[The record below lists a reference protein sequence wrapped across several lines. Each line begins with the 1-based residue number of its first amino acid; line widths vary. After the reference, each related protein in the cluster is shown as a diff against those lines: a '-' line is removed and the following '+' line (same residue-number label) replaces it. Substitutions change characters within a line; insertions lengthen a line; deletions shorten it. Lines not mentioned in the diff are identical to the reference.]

1 MDGRARIII
10 VPALSRIQTK
20 EFSPMTKKLII
31 LSIALMALVFA
42 GAASYTVKIFDPVV
56 VNGTEL
62 KPGDY
67 KLTLDNDKAILQLG
81 KQKIEAAVKV
91 EQATEKF
98 SSTTLRFAPENGKN
112 KIQEIRLG
120 GTKTKVIFN

>member
-1 MDGRARIII
+1 
-10 VPALSRIQTK
+10 
-20 EFSPMTKKLII
+20 MTKKLII
-31 LSIALMALVFA
+31 LSFVLVALVFA
-42 GAASYTVKIFDPVV
+42 GAARYTVKIYDPVT

-67 KLTLDNDKAILQLG
+67 KLTVDNNKATFQLG
-81 KQKIEAAVKV
+81 KEKVEAPVKV
-91 EQATEKF
+91 EQASEKF
-98 SSTTLRFAPENGKN
+98 SSTSVQFAPQNGKN